1 MRLLA
6 IITIQN
12 FRYLRI
18 VMFFFE
24 FRLFAN
30 SKLLYATF
38 NSQAMIRIS
47 EPAFQWESWLIHEP
61 DLSFIF
67 PLNVVR
73 NTVFNYLLMTHA
85 AAEVSRDIFI
95 VQAKFVCLIFKK

>member
-12 FRYLRI
+12 FRYLRT

-47 EPAFQWESWLIHEP
+47 EPAFQWESLLIHEP

-67 PLNVVR
+67 SLNVVR
-73 NTVFNYLLMTHA
+73 NTV
-85 AAEVSRDIFI
+85 IFLPPYDPCNGGSF
-95 VQAKFVCLIFKK
+95 QRHLYCTS